1 MPQNKGGGTVT
12 KGHVAIAAVIG
23 LAVGYYLG
31 KKA

>member
-1 MPQNKGGGTVT
+1 MPEKKGGTVT
-12 KGHVAIAAVIG
+12 KGHVAIAAIVG